1 MKPRLRVRQPGGA
14 ELVAEQPLDHQREAE
29 GEEQP
34 VQMVELVE
42 RLQHGA
48 LDQHAQGA
56 DGERRDEER
65 PPVADPEPAQQEVG
79 AEGAQ
84 HVLGAVREVDDVE
97 QPEDHRQAERQQRVE
112 RAVDQADQQ
121 LAEQR
126 RRRNAEDL
134 GHARLT

>member
-1 MKPRLRVRQPGGA
+1 MKPRLRPPVSSRAIGYGSPEEPNSLRNRPWITSA
-14 ELVAEQPLDHQREAE
+14 RPKLVQ
-29 GEEQP
+29 
-34 VQMVELVE
+34 

-48 LDQHAQGA
+48 LDQHPEGA
-56 DGERRDEER
+56 HGERHDEER
-65 PPVADPEPAQQEVG
+65 PPVADTEAAQQEIG

-97 QPEDHRQAERQQRVE
+97 QPEDHRQAERQERVE

-126 RRRNAEDL
+126 RRRDAEDL